1 MMELLQTL
9 RSELLA
15 IDFRNPKILL
25 SIATIIFNPIYWNV
39 IGRLEYH
46 TRLFTK
52 LSGGNAKLPCQI
64 FAFTVF
70 TLGLFRDYL

>member
-1 MMELLQTL
+1 MEILQTL

-25 SIATIIFNPIYWNV
+25 SIITIIFNPIFWNV

-46 TRLFTK
+46 TKLFTK
-52 LSGGNAKLPCQI
+52 LSGGRSKLACYI
-64 FAFTVF
+64 FAVIVF
-70 TLGLFRDYL
+70 SLGIFRDYM